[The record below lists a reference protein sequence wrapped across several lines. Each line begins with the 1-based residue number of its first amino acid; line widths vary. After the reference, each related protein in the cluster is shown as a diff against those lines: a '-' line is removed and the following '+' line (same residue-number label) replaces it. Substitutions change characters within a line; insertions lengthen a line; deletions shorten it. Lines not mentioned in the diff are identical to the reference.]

1 MTALASSSGADR
13 LGPNAQD
20 ANKESHTMALKHG
33 SDHYTKWMHME
44 NGQVMVR
51 RIHRLEIQDA
61 KGRLHMI
68 TRDRLPEAIVT
79 STGDAKK
86 SPHIA
91 RILLR
96 PQSVSLM
103 DWQSLD
109 LIPATFLWNALVFGF
124 GFSTALMLRYAA
136 RMLVNF

>member
-1 MTALASSSGADR
+1 
-13 LGPNAQD
+13 
-20 ANKESHTMALKHG
+20 MALKHG
-33 SDHYTKWMHME
+33 SDHYTKWVHME
-44 NGQVMVR
+44 NGKVMVR

-61 KGRLHMI
+61 RGRLHAI
-68 TRDRLPEAIVT
+68 TREQLPESILT

-96 PQSVSLM
+96 PQSVSLV

-109 LIPATFLWNALVFGF
+109 SFPATLVWNALVFGF
-124 GFSTALMLRYAA
+124 GFFTALTLRFLA
-136 RMLVNF
+136 RLLMEF